1 MSKQLRGIPIRPQSQ
16 LAFKHTR
23 EHTPRP
29 PKGIKG
35 RWMVNSLSIVVAILC
50 VVVIIVAIGVT
61 GYYYANLNQNLTGRA
76 ETSATFFN
84 NYLAKDTEQF
94 FSNAETYVSEFS
106 MQDKIELQILDTDGR
121 VIYSSSGFAAGTKP
135 LTGDV
140 QSALTEEKTASWSG
154 ENPLSGERVMS
165 STSPIYSE
173 GKLVGGIRYVSSLAI
188 VEKQI
193 AVVLLLTLLCCLV
206 FLLLVLIFGQYF
218 LKSIVEPVKKI
229 NVIAREI
236 AAGRYGMRLNKIY
249 DDEIGELCDT
259 INYMSDEI
267 SKAEKIKNDFISSVS
282 HELRTPLT
290 AIGGWSETLIACGL
304 EDKEQA
310 LQGLNIIQKES
321 RRLSQMVEELLDF
334 TRIESGN
341 LKLNVEVFDL
351 ANELYEAVYMY
362 TNLLEREGIALE
374 FMPAG
379 ENLFVNGDRHRLKQV
394 FLNIIDNAAKY
405 GKSGGR
411 IQVRSWREEDMIR
424 ITVRDFGAGI
434 PEKELPYVKQKFF
447 KGSSKERG
455 NGIGLAVTDE
465 IVNMHNG
472 SLDIQSVEG
481 AGTLVTVSLPS
492 LEKKETP
499 AEPLEEE

>member
-1 MSKQLRGIPIRPQSQ
+1 MSKQKHKVPPRQ
-16 LAFKHTR
+16 AFAYAR
-23 EHTPRP
+23 AQASRSA
-29 PKGIKG
+29 KGIRG
-35 RWMVNSLSIVVAILC
+35 RWMANTLSIVVAILC

-61 GYYYANLNQNLTGRA
+61 GYYYANLSQNLTGRA

-84 NYLAKDTEQF
+84 NYLAKDSEQF
-94 FSNAETYVSEFS
+94 YSNAETYVSEFS
-106 MQDKIELQILDTDGR
+106 MQDKLELQILDADGR
-121 VIYSSSGFAAGTKP
+121 VLYSSSGFAGGTKP

-140 QSALTEEKTASWSG
+140 QAALAEGKTTSWSG
-154 ENPLSGERVMS
+154 KNPLSGERVMS
-165 STSPIYSE
+165 ATSPIYSS
-173 GKLVGGIRYVSSLAI
+173 GQLVGGIRYVSSLAI
-188 VEKQI
+188 VERQI
-193 AVVLLLTLLCCLV
+193 TVILLLTLLCSLV
-206 FLLLVLIFGQYF
+206 LFLLVLFFGQYF
-218 LKSIVEPVKKI
+218 LKSIVEPVQKI
-229 NVIAREI
+229 NAIAREI

-267 SKAEKIKNDFISSVS
+267 SRAEKIKNDFISSVS

-304 EDKEQA
+304 EDKEQV
-310 LQGLNIIQKES
+310 LLGLNIIQKES
-321 RRLSQMVEELLDF
+321 SRLSQMVEELLDF
-334 TRIESGN
+334 TRIEGGN
-341 LKLNVEVFDL
+341 FKLNVEVFDL

-362 TNLLEREGIALE
+362 TNLLERESIELE

-411 IQVRSWREEDMIR
+411 IQVRSWKADDMIY

-465 IVNMHNG
+465 IVRMHHG
-472 SLDIQSVEG
+472 TLDIESVEG
-481 AGTLVTVSLPS
+481 SGTLVTIALPA
-492 LEKKETP
+492 LEKKEIV
-499 AEPLEEE
+499 AEPSEEE